1 MLRLTVVLALCAVAP
16 TLYAVTVY
24 ECEDAQGNRTFQ
36 DICPPGTTPVQ
47 EKQFYT
53 GSKKAKE
60 LEAVRS
66 QYPVTLYSTP
76 TCDACDLVRS
86 YLQNRGVPFTEKDVS
101 NNAELQQELLSK
113 SGGLTVPTT
122 FIGDSF
128 VAGYNKANLK
138 SELDNAGYPE
148 TMEPGAVTA
157 PAAPIAEG
165 APETPSP
172 ATLETE
178 SPAAESLPAQP

>member
-1 MLRLTVVLALCAVAP
+1 MLRLTVVLALCTVAP
-16 TLYAVTVY
+16 PLFAVTVY
-24 ECEDAQGNRTFQ
+24 ECEDAQGDRTFQ
-36 DICPPGTTPVQ
+36 DICPPGTTPVL

-113 SGGLTVPTT
+113 SGGLTVPAT

-128 VAGYNKANLK
+128 VAGYNKVNLK
-138 SELDNAGYPE
+138 SQLDNAGYPE
-148 TMEPGAVTA
+148 IMEPGAVTA
-157 PAAPIAEG
+157 PAAPVAEG